1 VPPPCAFLAQ
11 AGRLDVVQWL
21 IHKRADITVKNAQGQ
36 VPEARA

>member
-1 VPPPCAFLAQ
+1 MHVAE

-21 IHKRADITVKNAQGQ
+21 IHKRADIALKNSQGQ